1 VKYITAA
8 LLMLSS
14 FIFVNCSCNCGQEDI
29 DLKIHMKY
37 GYADEVNTFENYFK
51 KDLVMDG
58 FADTT
63 FSFTAE
69 QKNAILSMANEVN
82 FFDMPEVI
90 ESTVNYEQNPSPGQQ
105 MLRIKFDKWDHTV
118 KWQPPIGDSKLEQ
131 DIKKLSYFIINII
144 INSPEYKALPAPSGG
159 YL

>member
-1 VKYITAA
+1 VKITTAA
-8 LLMLSS
+8 LVLFMS
-14 FIFVNCSCNCGQEDI
+14 FILVNCSCNCGQEDI

-37 GYADEVNTFENYFK
+37 GYADEVKTFENYFK
-51 KDLVMDG
+51 KDLVMGG

-69 QKNAILSMANEVN
+69 QKNAILSLANEVN
-82 FFDMPEVI
+82 FFDMPEFI
-90 ESTVNYEQNPSPGQQ
+90 ESTANYEQNPSPGQQ

-118 KWQPPIGDSKLEQ
+118 KWKPPVGNSKLEQ

-144 INSPEYKALPAPSGG
+144 INSPEYKALPAPRGG